1 MNPLKSNNT
10 QGKYFTYH
18 QLPVVSAYYWNVVH
32 GNTPDEVKLD
42 AEGMQIMRVLGNN
55 MAWILKC
62 IEAGKNN
69 GVQIP
74 ETEAKIMTNFIR

>member
-1 MNPLKSNNT
+1 M
-10 QGKYFTYH
+10 
-18 QLPVVSAYYWNVVH
+18 PVVSANYWNVVH
-32 GNTPDEVKLD
+32 GNTPDEVKKD